1 MKNISYKG
9 GSAKVVPKGGFLF
22 GELSCLVRIFQ
33 ANDLG
38 CSMAHPEVGFLLSLQ
53 CIFNFYF
60 HFCPQKL
67 VVRTLSWDFKKLGPF
82 RHPAVD

>member
-1 MKNISYKG
+1 MH
-9 GSAKVVPKGGFLF
+9 
-22 GELSCLVRIFQ
+22 IFQ

-38 CSMAHPEVGFLLSLQ
+38 CLMAHPKVGFLLSLQ

-60 HFCPQKL
+60 YFCPQKV

-82 RHPAVD
+82 LTLLLISLVAAAVYFMELCTFLVYVEQVK